1 MEQNNEVLLA
11 AIRGI
16 VKEEVQTIVNQVV
29 TDKVTTIVSEQ
40 LAPMKDELL
49 SIKRKLDM
57 TFDAVGE
64 LKVDAT
70 ALRNDMTIV
79 KRQLS
84 ELDEKTENLD
94 NNIDAMGAYLRNN
107 LDSRVEKLESSY
119 SYAR

>member
-64 LKVDAT
+64 LKVDMT
-70 ALRNDMTIV
+70 TLRNDMTIV

-84 ELDEKTENLD
+84 ELDEKTENID